1 MLKKRIMSNTNKKY
15 VTCNPFHQALSKYWN
30 REDGCQTV
38 VDFMIDKDYEVH
50 QVDWDSG
57 EYMGNHP
64 PKGIVD
70 KTHLPLPETWT
81 DNKR

>member
-15 VTCNPFHQALSKYWN
+15 VTLAIHSTAQAKYWN
-30 REDGCQTV
+30 REDGWQTV
-38 VDFMIDKDYEVH
+38 VDFMIDKGYEVH

-64 PKGIVD
+64 PKELLID
-70 KTHLPLPETWT
+70 SSTLQKLQQ
-81 DNKR
+81 